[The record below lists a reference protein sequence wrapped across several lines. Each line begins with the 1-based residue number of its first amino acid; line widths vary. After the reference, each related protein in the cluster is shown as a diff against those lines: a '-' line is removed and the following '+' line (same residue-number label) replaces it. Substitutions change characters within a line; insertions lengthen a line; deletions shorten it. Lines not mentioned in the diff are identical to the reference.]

1 MDDGQEIRT
10 PGLLGSIN
18 HVAISVSDLRL
29 AMQFFGPLLEQ
40 LGYDVGEIFRSR
52 TGAELTVNINRTN
65 GTGLNIWQAAP
76 ALAGRLH
83 EIYAPGF
90 HHLAFNVEK
99 REQVKAIRALLQT
112 LNAEILEGPD
122 EYPFGP
128 GGYFAIYFLGPDR
141 LKLEIVHMPL
151 AEERHLALTRAAIGA
166 H

>member
-1 MDDGQEIRT
+1 
-10 PGLLGSIN
+10 
-18 HVAISVSDLRL
+18 
-29 AMQFFGPLLEQ
+29 
-40 LGYDVGEIFRSR
+40 
-52 TGAELTVNINRTN
+52 
-65 GTGLNIWQAAP
+65 
-76 ALAGRLH
+76 
-83 EIYAPGF
+83 
-90 HHLAFNVEK
+90 VEK

-128 GGYFAIYFLGPDR
+128 GGYYAIYFLGPDR